1 MKKILIISLCISV
14 FISAALIAYP
24 HIEFKS
30 GGKYIA
36 CRYSGNIEQFEDELS
51 PDERYAYY
59 KKADISVNNYKVK
72 KFLFFYLIKMDYIE
86 GNYMD
91 SMYFLE
97 EEYINSVLDK
107 AKIIENTGNIDL
119 AELLKG
125 KTAIEGNV
133 KYPGN
138 EYDNEIVY
146 KLDGETGT
154 LFVYEHD
161 GMVCIQVGNT
171 DEGPK
176 YIAYK

>member
-1 MKKILIISLCISV
+1 MKRIIIILLCVLLLVSALII
-14 FISAALIAYP
+14 YP
-24 HIEFKS
+24 NIEFKK
-30 GGKYIA
+30 GGKFYA
-36 CRYSGNIEQFEDELS
+36 FRYSGDIEQFEDELS
-51 PDERYAYY
+51 PDERYGYY

-91 SMYFLE
+91 SMYFIE
-97 EEYINSVLDK
+97 KEYIDTVLDS

-119 AELLKG
+119 KKLLEG
-125 KTAIEGNV
+125 KTAIEGNT

-138 EYDNEIVY
+138 EYDNEIVF
-146 KLDGETGT
+146 KLDGETQT
-154 LFVYEHD
+154 LFVYEYD

>member
-1 MKKILIISLCISV
+1 MKKIIIISLS
-14 FISAALIAYP
+14 SLLLASLLIIYP
-24 HIEFKS
+24 NIEFKK
-30 GGKYIA
+30 GGKFYA
-36 CRYSGNIEQFEDELS
+36 CRYSGDIEQFEDELS
-51 PDERYAYY
+51 PDERYGYY
-59 KKADISVNNYKVK
+59 KKQDISVNNYKVK

-97 EEYINSVLDK
+97 EEYINAVLEN
-107 AKIIENTGNIDL
+107 AQIIENTGGINL
-119 AELLKG
+119 NELLKG

-146 KLDGETGT
+146 KLNGETET
-154 LFVYEHD
+154 LFVYEHG